1 MDTLNSEV
9 GQCSLSKYEISMRVV
24 CGGGDITFNKD
35 GLLSLLF
42 LEYKSFSP
50 ILGEG

>member
-24 CGGGDITFNKD
+24 CGETS
-35 GLLSLLF
+35 LST
-42 LEYKSFSP
+42 KMDC
-50 ILGEG
+50 